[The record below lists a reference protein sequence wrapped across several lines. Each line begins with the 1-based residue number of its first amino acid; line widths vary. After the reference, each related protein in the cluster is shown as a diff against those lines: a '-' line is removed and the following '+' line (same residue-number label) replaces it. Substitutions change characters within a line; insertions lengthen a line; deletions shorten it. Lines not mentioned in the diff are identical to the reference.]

1 MASDD
6 NRFGLPLSG
15 HNGDDSWNTLAPQ
28 ASPEQIELAELNPA
42 QDPLL
47 NTIIEEKYLIED
59 TIGRGA
65 MAIVY
70 RGRQL
75 STKRPVALKRLSTHS
90 TEGIMRFSRE
100 VRNHSQL
107 KHPNIVEFI
116 EFLGSKSGQF
126 FLVMELANGSGLQEV
141 LKSLGK
147 IDDPETIASIML
159 QLCDALI
166 YAHDNNVVHRDLK
179 SSNIILIKEGEKII
193 VKVLDFGIAQ
203 LKGEERITLSGRAV
217 GSPLYMSPEQCKGQT
232 PTALSDIYALGIIAY
247 EILVGQPPYMQG
259 GLNDILAAHCSETIK
274 PVPIKQMTPRID
286 GVLMLDQIVLKCLE
300 PNPNKR
306 WQTARDLKIA
316 FEFWHNSIRA
326 EHPATSL
333 PSSILSPAL
342 PPEGSTA
349 KAVPKISLAE
359 LAEVEE
365 EHDRQMQSSTKLAP
379 RPRKK
384 AKNVR
389 VAVVMIAVI
398 VAIVVLVYLSSLI
411 RG

>member
-1 MASDD
+1 MASKDD
-6 NRFGLPLSG
+6 RLGLPLNG
-15 HNGDDSWNTLAPQ
+15 HYGNDSWNTLAPQ
-28 ASPEQIELAELNPA
+28 PAPDLTELDPG

-47 NTIIEEKYLIED
+47 NTIIDEQYLIED

-75 STKRPVALKRLSTHS
+75 STERPVALKRLSIHS

-100 VRNHSQL
+100 IRNHSQL

-116 EFLGSKSGQF
+116 EFFGSKSGQF

-147 IDDPETIASIML
+147 IDDPEIIASIMF

-247 EILVGQPPYMQG
+247 EILVGQPPYTRG
-259 GLNDILAAHCSETIK
+259 ALNDILEAHCSETIK
-274 PVPIKQMTPRID
+274 PAPIKLMTPRID
-286 GVLMLDQIVLKCLE
+286 GVLMLDQIILKCLE
-300 PNPNKR
+300 PDPKKR
-306 WQTARDLKIA
+306 WQTARDLRVA

-333 PSSILSPAL
+333 PSSILAPAKSP
-342 PPEGSTA
+342 EVSTTKTA
-349 KAVPKISLAE
+349 PKISLAE

-365 EHDRQMQSSTKLAP
+365 EHDRQMQSSTKLAS
-379 RPRKK
+379 RQRKK
-384 AKNVR
+384 VKNAR
-389 VAVVMIAVI
+389 FALVVVSLI
-398 VAIVVLVYLSSLI
+398 VVVVVLVYLSSLL